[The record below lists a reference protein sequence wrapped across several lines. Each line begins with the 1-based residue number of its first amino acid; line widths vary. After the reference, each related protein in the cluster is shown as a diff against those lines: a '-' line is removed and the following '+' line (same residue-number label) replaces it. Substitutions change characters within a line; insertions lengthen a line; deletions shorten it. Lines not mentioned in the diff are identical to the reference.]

1 MRETT
6 ACRDCRYRLS
16 PTILASP
23 AYVAYTI
30 LNNFRQ
36 ENCRN
41 FRCGQGPVIRF
52 SSLRRSWAQLELGHA
67 VSFVGAIARSPL
79 QFDPFQYV
87 IVPNC
92 IEGDTLKRI
101 NLDFPTVPGPGSHP
115 PSELDV
121 RGHFAELLKELE
133 GPMFRDAV
141 EKKSGIDLERRP
153 TMCTVRGYLQK
164 KDGGIH
170 TDSKTKIITVLLY
183 LNEHWSDEGGRLRLL
198 RNGTDLESYAAEVP
212 PTDGTLLL
220 FLRSNNSW
228 HGHKPYE
235 RPRRAVQFNWV
246 TLSGR
251 GQEGAG
257 TPPAFDTRQVA

>member
-1 MRETT
+1 
-6 ACRDCRYRLS
+6 
-16 PTILASP
+16 
-23 AYVAYTI
+23 
-30 LNNFRQ
+30 
-36 ENCRN
+36 
-41 FRCGQGPVIRF
+41 
-52 SSLRRSWAQLELGHA
+52 
-67 VSFVGAIARSPL
+67 
-79 QFDPFQYV
+79 
-87 IVPNC
+87 
-92 IEGDTLKRI
+92 
-101 NLDFPTVPGPGSHP
+101 
-115 PSELDV
+115 V

-141 EKKSGIDLERRP
+141 EKKFGIDLERRP

-235 RPRRAVQFNWV
+235 GAAARRSVQ
-246 TLSGR
+246 LGDLRGR

-257 TPPAFDTRQVA
+257 TPPALDTRQVA